1 MICKKCGTEVAD
13 NFRFCPE
20 CGFDMASAPAAE
32 PAAEPVQEPVTT
44 PVQEPAQNYAAPQ
57 NAPQGYYNAPQGA
70 PQGNYYAPQGNPQ
83 WNNAPQGNWNQN
95 PGYGMNGFAPAPVKK
110 KKTGLI
116 IGIVSAVAVV
126 AAGAVAAIMILGGN
140 GGGKAPVKEG
150 AGVNGSVDEKITIA
164 ETPEEQIGVS
174 VDKAIEQIAGDIGGI
189 AKPEVPANGDATEN
203 GGATATT
210 PAKAKDYNY
219 AEYDVTLKTGEKFDD
234 ILELVCDMSG
244 TDYRMVE
251 EYISWLKSIG
261 VGMDM
266 TLDMNGMQLKADANL
281 NGTKLVE
288 ADVIMSAMDDA
299 MYIGVPS
306 LNSTYFKVTS
316 EMMGFS
322 ISELFDMMS
331 QSKEM
336 SKALTEKAS
345 KVLDEAKIASI
356 LGRYAKCAIGS
367 FTNVETE
374 KTAIKVGKVSQDAT
388 KYTVAINEEQ
398 AYNLIN
404 ALLNEVKNDNELE
417 EVIINFVDLANEF
430 TAYAGVDEYI
440 DADDIYD
447 ELMYGIDEMLEEL
460 SYVDT
465 DDFSDEVVGEFIM
478 YINEKGTI
486 IGIEIVDSYTGETII
501 SYKNPIDG
509 ANNALSLVI
518 SAEGNTVEITGNG
531 TTKGGTYTATYTAS
545 VMGTEML
552 TVDYTESADKGS
564 VTVKLS
570 ETVATMAADG
580 ESAIADLLSKIAIK
594 LSWSGNNADN
604 GSASLEFLY
613 EGKLAIGAFI
623 DVKADEVK
631 NTIKAPNKYI
641 DVMYADEEE
650 LMSFIEGCDFD
661 SIVKNLKKAGVPSE
675 LTDLVETGL
684 AQVTGM
690 GAGYGY
696 EEDFYMD
703 DDYSFYY

>member
-1 MICKKCGTEVAD
+1 MICKKCGNEVAD

-20 CGFDMASAPAAE
+20 CGFDMTSAPAAE

-70 PQGNYYAPQGNPQ
+70 PQGNYYAPQGAPQ

-95 PGYGMNGFAPAPVKK
+95 PYGMNGFAPTPVKK

-150 AGVNGSVDEKITIA
+150 AGVNGSADEKITIA
-164 ETPEEQIGVS
+164 ETPEEQIDVS
-174 VDKAIEQIAGDIGGI
+174 VDKAIEQLAGDISGI
-189 AKPEVPANGDATEN
+189 VKPEAPVNGDSA
-203 GGATATT
+203 AAT

-219 AEYDVTLKTGEKFDD
+219 SEVDFSVKTGDKFDD
-234 ILELVCDMSG
+234 LLEIVCDMNG
-244 TDYRMVE
+244 TDYSMVE
-251 EYISWLKSIG
+251 EYISWLKSVG
-261 VGMDM
+261 LGMDM
-266 TLDMNGMQLKADANL
+266 ALDINGMQLKADANL

-306 LNSTYFKVTS
+306 LNPTYFKVTS
-316 EMMGFS
+316 EMVGFS
-322 ISELFDMMS
+322 ISEYFDMMS

-345 KVLDEAKIASI
+345 KVLDEAKLASI

-367 FTNVETE
+367 FTNIETE
-374 KTAIKVGKVSQDAT
+374 KTNLKVGRVSQAAT

-404 ALLNEVKNDNELE
+404 ALLTEVQNDRELE
-417 EVIINFVDLANEF
+417 EIIVNFVDLANEMSAF
-430 TAYAGVDEYI
+430 AGASEYI
-440 DADDIYD
+440 DAEDAYD
-447 ELMYGIDEMLEEL
+447 ELMYGVDEMLEEL

-478 YINEKGTI
+478 YINDKGTI
-486 IGIEIVDSYTGETII
+486 IGIEIVDSYSGETII

-509 ANNALSLVI
+509 ANDALSLVI
-518 SAEGNTVEITGNG
+518 SAEGNTVEINGNG
-531 TTKGGTYTATYTAS
+531 TTKGGTYTAEYTVSA
-545 VMGTEML
+545 MGMDFINI
-552 TVDYTESADKGS
+552 DYSRSGDKNS
-564 VTVKLS
+564 VTVKFS
-570 ETVATMAADG
+570 EAAAEMAADG

-594 LSWSGNNADN
+594 LSWSGDYYNEY
-604 GSASLEFLY
+604 GVSLELLY
-613 EGKLAIGAFI
+613 EGKLAIGAFV
-623 DVKADEVK
+623 DCKSDEVK
-631 NTIKAPNKYI
+631 NSIKAPNKYI

-650 LMSFIEGCDFD
+650 LMGFIEDCDFD
-661 SIVKNLKKAGVPSE
+661 SIVKNLKKAGVPAE
-675 LTDLVETGL
+675 LTNLVETAL
-684 AQVTGM
+684 DQVTGM